1 MDFQFKWNDLLK
13 DYSHQPELCRYL
25 QENQYLTRT
34 EWAAAWTSHHRHYNT
49 ITSSP
54 VEGMHKVLKDYLMT
68 STGDL
73 LRVIARI
80 EQMVKSQYSKYAKE
94 IASSKHRTKFQHKLE
109 SMPFL
114 PPGIH
119 DVLTPPAIER
129 IRQQDLLRQKE
140 QQQQRGGHPCSGLF
154 EKTNGLPC
162 RHTLQEVIAARSE
175 LRLNYLYDDHWR
187 YQREHGPS
195 MRSSSRPYQSILEPL
210 TVQTRG
216 APRRNEAS
224 TRRDPS
230 AFERR
235 VPPSIPRFQPYH
247 QSQGQTLAEALQQVN
262 TSVTVSIPTSTSA
275 AHPVTTCISMSIP
288 APAPPPAT
296 SSWSSPPVAVAVSVT
311 MASPPVWQP
320 PTLEE
325 FLADVES
332 RQSQPVLYN
341 CNDMMSATNFLTET
355 GQEEDPA
362 ELVEARNM
370 ALAKQ
375 GVFASCTPTMAWNYH
390 FGDLEAFYTERF
402 AQVDAQDAIVE
413 PEVTSPWRPKRAAA
427 VAAPEAWKTL
437 GPRKRRRCE

>member
-34 EWAAAWTSHHRHYNT
+34 EWAAAWTSHYRHYNT

-73 LRVIARI
+73 LRVVARI

-94 IASSKHRTKFQHKLE
+94 IASSKHRTKFQHKLK

-114 PPGIH
+114 PPRIH

-140 QQQQRGGHPCSGLF
+140 QQQRRSGHPCSGLF
-154 EKTNGLPC
+154 KKTNGLPC
-162 RHTLQEVIAARSE
+162 RHTLQEVMAARST
-175 LRLNYLYDDHWR
+175 LRLNHLYNDHWR
-187 YQREHGPS
+187 YQRDQGPS
-195 MRSSSRPYQSILEPL
+195 VFSSTRPYQSILEPL
-210 TVQTRG
+210 TAQTRG

-235 VPPSIPRFQPYH
+235 VPPSMPRFQPYH
-247 QSQGQTLAEALQQVN
+247 RSQGQTLAEALQQVN
-262 TSVTVSIPTSTSA
+262 TSVTVSIPNSASA
-275 AHPVTTCISMSIP
+275 ADPVTTCISVSIP
-288 APAPPPAT
+288 APAPLPAT
-296 SSWSSPPVAVAVSVT
+296 SPWSSPPVAVAVSVT

-325 FLADVES
+325 FLADVED
-332 RQSQPVLYN
+332 RRDQPVLHN
-341 CNDMMSATNFLTET
+341 NNDIMSATNFLAET
-355 GQEEDPA
+355 GQDGDPA

-375 GVFASCTPTMAWNYH
+375 GLFASCTPTMAWNYH
-390 FGDLEAFYTERF
+390 FGDMEAFYAERF
-402 AQVDAQDAIVE
+402 AQADAQDAIVE
-413 PEVTSPWRPKRAAA
+413 PEDTSTRRPKRASA
-427 VAAPEAWKTL
+427 VAAPEAWKDL
-437 GPRKRRRCE
+437 SPRKRQRC

>member
-1 MDFQFKWNDLLK
+1 
-13 DYSHQPELCRYL
+13 
-25 QENQYLTRT
+25 
-34 EWAAAWTSHHRHYNT
+34 
-49 ITSSP
+49 
-54 VEGMHKVLKDYLMT
+54 MHKVLKDYLMT

-73 LRVIARI
+73 LRVVASI

-140 QQQQRGGHPCSGLF
+140 QRQRRGGHPCSGLF

-162 RHTLQEVIAARSE
+162 RHTLQEVMAARST
-175 LRLNYLYDDHWR
+175 LRLNHLYDDHWR
-187 YQREHGPS
+187 YEREQG
-195 MRSSSRPYQSILEPL
+195 SSVFISPRPYQSVLEPL
-210 TVQTRG
+210 TAQTRG
-216 APRRNEAS
+216 APRRSEAS

-235 VPPSIPRFQPYH
+235 VPPSMPRFQPYH

-262 TSVTVSIPTSTSA
+262 TSVTVSIPSPTSVA
-275 AHPVTTCISMSIP
+275 DPVTTCISVSIP
-288 APAPPPAT
+288 APAPLAPLAPA
-296 SSWSSPPVAVAVSVT
+296 SPWSSPPVAVAVSVT
-311 MASPPVWQP
+311 MASSPVRQP

-325 FLADVES
+325 FLADVEG
-332 RQSQPVLYN
+332 RRSQPVLYN
-341 CNDMMSATNFLTET
+341 CNDMMSATDFLTNT
-355 GQEEDPA
+355 GQEGDPA

-375 GVFASCTPTMAWNYH
+375 GLFASCTPTRLGTIISETWKLSMLKGLHRLMLKMQLLSLRSHLHGGPNALQQWQLQKP
-390 FGDLEAFYTERF
+390 G
-402 AQVDAQDAIVE
+402 
-413 PEVTSPWRPKRAAA
+413 
-427 VAAPEAWKTL
+427 KTL
-437 GPRKRRRCE
+437 VRERDDGVSRQKFSNIDNLRTVPPSHLPASNTNTKP